1 MIKTILI
8 ITRYFINII
17 IHFWFIVSAMPP
29 PNPKENI
36 IYFSSDWRMS
46 AVIVKDVLIV
56 LHQNR
61 RRINLFQWL

>member
-8 ITRYFINII
+8 ITRYFINIMI
-17 IHFWFIVSAMPP
+17 YFWFIVSAMPP
-29 PNPKENI
+29 PNPKENT
-36 IYFSSDWRMS
+36 IYFASDWRMS